1 MQFALYIIYFEN
13 GSVNLMRVIS
23 GIHKSKALE
32 SMDGRTTR
40 PTMDKV
46 KEGIFNSLHEV
57 SGIGLDLFAG
67 SGALGIEALSRGMDK
82 VIFVDQNFKAVKVI
96 KSNLSNLDIEAQAE
110 VYKNNASRALKALS
124 KREIQFDVIFLDPP
138 YEKGLIDEALEGI
151 AKFNLLKE
159 SGIIVC
165 EFKQHEKINTEPFQV
180 IKRYHYGITDTL
192 LLEKGD

>member
-1 MQFALYIIYFEN
+1 
-13 GSVNLMRVIS
+13 MRVIS
-23 GIHKSKALE
+23 GIHKSMPLE
-32 SMDGRTTR
+32 SIEGRNTR

-46 KEGIFNSLHEV
+46 KEGIFNSLHDV
-57 SGIGLDLFAG
+57 SGLGLDLFAG

-96 KSNLSNLDIEAQAE
+96 KRNLDHLNIASQAE
-110 VYKNNASRALKALS
+110 VYKNNAERALKALA

-138 YEKGLIDEALEGI
+138 YEKGLIDDALEQI

-159 SGIIVC
+159 NGIIVC
-165 EFKQHEKINTEPFQV
+165 EFNHHEKIKTEPFRE
-180 IKRYHYGITDTL
+180 IKQYHYGLTDTL